1 MAGSASASTYVAGAL
16 FGRLALCRYNNIV
29 SGLGQTNQPAIRKQ
43 RFASPKPTRQLAMEE
58 QQFLFRAGRVD
69 GSVRTVDV
77 GIPPPIVH
85 HLHVP
90 LSLSL
95 STQYV
100 GPLRCVALFNQKHAS
115 PRLGQMIPRVAGGRT
130 DGIYHCFAAPIHTI
144 AGRITGPNAI
154 ESIPPPSVMVRTYCQ
169 VLHTTERYVGTYE
182 KPDDGSV
189 AAAAARINTTTYD
202 T

>member
-1 MAGSASASTYVAGAL
+1 MDGWLFAGIWDKTTTTSDTQATIC
-16 FGRLALCRYNNIV
+16 LA
-29 SGLGQTNQPAIRKQ
+29 QTNTATSNGGATILVPG
-43 RFASPKPTRQLAMEE
+43 
-58 QQFLFRAGRVD
+58 RACRWLGTYGRRRYP
-69 GSVRTVDV
+69 SSYC
-77 GIPPPIVH
+77 PPPPRPAVSVAVH
-85 HLHVP
+85 TVCRA
-90 LSLSL
+90 
-95 STQYV
+95 V
-100 GPLRCVALFNQKHAS
+100 ALRCVALFNQKHAS

-154 ESIPPPSVMVRTYCQ
+154 ESIPPPSVTVRTYCQ

>member
-1 MAGSASASTYVAGAL
+1 MAGIASASTYVAGAL

-100 GPLRCVALFNQKHAS
+100 GPLRCVELFNQKHVSPRLAS
-115 PRLGQMIPRVAGGRT
+115 PRPNDATCGRWPDGRDLPLLCCT
-130 DGIYHCFAAPIHTI
+130 DTYDCGK
-144 AGRITGPNAI
+144 NN
-154 ESIPPPSVMVRTYCQ
+154 RTQCHRE
-169 VLHTTERYVGTYE
+169 HTTTIGYGAYILPGITYYRKIRRYIREAG
-182 KPDDGSV
+182 
-189 AAAAARINTTTYD
+189 
-202 T
+202 

>member
-1 MAGSASASTYVAGAL
+1 MDGWLFAGITT
-16 FGRLALCRYNNIV
+16 LC
-29 SGLGQTNQPAIRKQ
+29 QDWDKPTNQRY
-43 RFASPKPTRQLAMEE
+43 ASNDLPCPNQHGNTSNGGATILVPGWACRWL
-58 QQFLFRAGRVD
+58 G
-69 GSVRTVDV
+69 TVDV

-154 ESIPPPSVMVRTYCQ
+154 ESIPPPSVTVCTYCQ
-169 VLHTTERYVGTYE
+169 VLHTT
-182 KPDDGSV
+182 K
-189 AAAAARINTTTYD
+189 D